1 MSIKL
6 DKVNKTWMVEVTT
19 GVDSDTGKT
28 RRFIKRGI
36 QTKTE
41 ALEIEAFYKKNY
53 SILKNMEEDRY
64 GS

>member
-1 MSIKL
+1 MCVKL
-6 DKVNKTWMVEVTT
+6 DKVNKTWTVEVTT
-19 GVDSDTGKT
+19 GVDSDTGKA
-28 RRFIKRGI
+28 RKYIKRGI

-53 SILKNMEEDRY
+53 SILKNVEEERY